1 MKIFRQDVPTQKP
14 RDHSSVTFLDAPA
27 VSQQEACRMYR
38 VTIYVYKIYVH
49 IVSICVVFVHRV
61 RLGTSQISENARAR
75 ILQVFRVYNMYV
87 HIMCDNIAHKR

>member
-38 VTIYVYKIYVH
+38 VTIYVYKIYVY
-49 IVSICVVFVHRV
+49 SVH
-61 RLGTSQISENARAR
+61 LYI
-75 ILQVFRVYNMYV
+75 FRTQ
-87 HIMCDNIAHKR
+87 RG

>member
-38 VTIYVYKIYVH
+38 VTTYMYT
-49 IVSICVVFVHRV
+49 VSICILFVHRGGEV
-61 RLGTSQISENARAR
+61 RYLADFQERSCENSTGFSG
-75 ILQVFRVYNMYV
+75 IYT
-87 HIMCDNIAHKR
+87 